1 MKASLALLLTF
12 GLAAPLH
19 AQGPVKVLIAV
30 DMEGVTGVV
39 TADQLGPSG
48 FEYDRFREF
57 MTAEALAAVAG
68 ARAGGATEVVVVD
81 SHGNGLNLLIDRFP
95 DDVQIIRSRPRPLG
109 MVEGLDSSVAAV
121 VFIGFHSGT
130 TNPVG
135 VRAHTMSSANY
146 AGLTLNGQQV
156 SESMWAAAIA
166 GHFGV
171 PVVAISGDNAATAEL
186 ATVIPGI
193 EVAVVK
199 QAIGF
204 HSARTLTPAA
214 GQQLIRERVEAGMRK
229 RRSIRP
235 ASPGAP
241 VRVTLTFKSY
251 TPGEILSYLP
261 YFERRDAHTVAFTA
275 RDMVEAAKVLG
286 FIGEYHA
293 GLTP

>member
-1 MKASLALLLTF
+1 MKTSLALLLTF
-12 GLAAPLH
+12 GLAGPLR

-30 DMEGVTGVV
+30 DMEGITGVV

-68 ARAGGATEVVVVD
+68 ARAGGATEFVVVD

-95 DDVQIIRSRPRPLG
+95 DDIQIIRSWPRPLG
-109 MVEGLDSSVAAV
+109 MVEGLDSSFAAV

-130 TNPVG
+130 TNLAG

-186 ATVIPGI
+186 VAVIPGI

-214 GQQLIRERVEAGMRK
+214 GQQLIRERVEAGVRK
-229 RRSIRP
+229 RRAIRP
-235 ASPGAP
+235 LSPGAP
-241 VRVTLTFKSY
+241 VRVTLTFKSF
-251 TPGEILSYLP
+251 TPGEILSYLR

-275 RDMVEAAKVLG
+275 RDMVEAAGVLE

-293 GLTP
+293 GSTP

>member
-1 MKASLALLLTF
+1 MKASLALLLTL
-12 GLAAPLH
+12 GLAAPLR

-39 TADQLGPSG
+39 TADQLGPTG
-48 FEYDRFREF
+48 FEYARFREF

-68 ARAGGATEVVVVD
+68 ARAAGATEFVVVD

-95 DDVQIIRSRPRPLG
+95 DDVQIIRSWPRPLG

-130 TNPVG
+130 TNPTG

-146 AGLTLNGQQV
+146 AGLTLNGQQA

-186 ATVIPGI
+186 AAVIPGI

-204 HSARTLTPAA
+204 HSARTVTPAA
-214 GQQLIRERVEAGMRK
+214 GQQLIRERVEAGVRK
-229 RRSIRP
+229 RRLIRP
-235 ASPGAP
+235 TSPGAP

-251 TPGEILSYLP
+251 TPGEILAYLP